1 MLKNLKALFD
11 SLSPAAPGESEASA
25 QHQVQLSTAVLLVEM
40 MRADPEL
47 DAAERDAVVT
57 ALHGQFDL
65 RGDEIDALL
74 VLAAQTAQSANDY
87 FTFTSRINDAFSME
101 QKIDMVEHMW
111 RVAYADG
118 VLGAHENHLMR
129 RMADLLYIPQGAYV
143 HAKMRAQQA

>member
-1 MLKNLKALFD
+1 
-11 SLSPAAPGESEASA
+11 
-25 QHQVQLSTAVLLVEM
+25 HQVRLSTAVLLVEM

-47 DAAERDAVVT
+47 DAAERDAVVA

-65 RGDEIDALL
+65 RPDEIDALL
-74 VLAAQTAQSANDY
+74 TLATQTAQSANDY
-87 FTFTSRINDAFSME
+87 FTFTSRINDAFDME
-101 QKIDMVEHMW
+101 QKIEMIEHMW

-143 HAKMRAQQA
+143 HAKMRAQQG

>member
-11 SLSPAAPGESEASA
+11 ALSPAAPGESAASA
-25 QHQVQLSTAVLLVEM
+25 QHQVRLSTAVLLVEM
-40 MRADPEL
+40 MRADPGL
-47 DAAERDAVVT
+47 DAAERDAVVA

-65 RGDEIDALL
+65 RADEIDALL
-74 VLAAQTAQSANDY
+74 VLASQTAQSANDY

>member
-25 QHQVQLSTAVLLVEM
+25 QHQVRLSTAVLLVEM
-40 MRADPEL
+40 MRADPGL
-47 DAAERDAVVT
+47 DAAERDAVVA

-65 RGDEIDALL
+65 RADEIDALL
-74 VLAAQTAQSANDY
+74 VLASQTAQSANDY